1 MKMLQT
7 LRSYFFWT
15 YERGSFHYDVMVT
28 LILAFIFL
36 TPRIWNYGDHPQEV
50 KLAPGNVLVSTE
62 RGGGLVYEIPAA
74 QIQADGSLAMQLQ
87 QNVEAVSGPVVVDRY
102 EAVKEPHGKTKLY
115 RVWAHR

>member
-1 MKMLQT
+1 MSRI

-36 TPRIWNYGDHPQEV
+36 TPRIWNYGARPQEE
-50 KLAPGNVLVSTE
+50 KLAPNSVLVKTTAP
-62 RGGGLVYEIPAA
+62 GDFVYEIPAS
-74 QIQADGSLAMQLQ
+74 QIHEDGSPGEQIRQ
-87 QNVEAVSGPVVVDRY
+87 SVEAVSGPVVVDRY
-102 EAVKEPHGKTKLY
+102 EAVKEPHGKTKFY